1 VKTATAPTLELDDIQ
16 GGVLRG
22 YGYAFATYA
31 LVRNVD
37 RGGLAYLASQTTTAA
52 PWKRGKPEVAVN
64 VGLTAAGLEA
74 LGVPLD
80 SFPYELRAGMASRS
94 ERLGDTGASAPAEWE
109 NGLRGD
115 GHGQLLVWVQGK
127 RSDAVRAKVD
137 ELLEAL
143 QGEEVVWRQDA
154 AALPY
159 GREHFGFADGFAQPS
174 VTGAGLPN
182 RPGEGVPRSLGRWR
196 LLRAGELVLGYE
208 DEDGVL
214 PPAPLEPLHRNS
226 TFMVLR
232 KLHQDVAAWR
242 CWLRDAAGDWA
253 GGAEDWLAAKV
264 VGRWADGT
272 AVAMEPRRP
281 QQRSVTGLWDTNDFR
296 YSDDPVGNACP
307 VGAHIRRT
315 NPRDGLSG
323 GSARTRRHRIVRRGM
338 PYGPPLAGD
347 TDDGAERGL
356 LFACFNASIARQ
368 FETVQHWQADGNVFG
383 LGPGNRDF
391 MTGCG
396 PGSQGFTIPG
406 SPPVHVPGP
415 GRPLVTVRGGEYL
428 YVPSVS
434 GLRAIAE
441 GRVG

>member
-1 VKTATAPTLELDDIQ
+1 MTTAAAPTLELADIQ

-31 LVRNVD
+31 LVRDVD
-37 RGGLAYLASQTTTAA
+37 RAGLHYLADQVTSAE
-52 PWKRGKPEVAVN
+52 PWERGKPEVAVN
-64 VGLTAAGLEA
+64 VGLTAPGLEA

-80 SFPYELRAGMASRS
+80 SFPQELRDGMAARAD
-94 ERLGDTGASAPAEWE
+94 RLGDTGHNAPDRWE
-109 NGLRGD
+109 AGLRGD
-115 GHGQLLVWVQGK
+115 GAGQLLVWVQGK
-127 RSDAVRAKVD
+127 RSDRVREKVA

-143 QGEEVVWRQDA
+143 QGEEVVWQQDA
-154 AALPY
+154 ALLPY
-159 GREHFGFADGFAQPS
+159 GREHFGNADGFAQPS
-174 VTGAGLPN
+174 VTGSGLPN

-208 DEDGVL
+208 DEDHVL
-214 PPAPLEPLHRNS
+214 PPAPLEPLHRNA

-242 CWLRDAAGDWA
+242 CWLRDAAADWA
-253 GGAEDWLAAKV
+253 GGDEAWLAAKV

-272 AVAMEPRRP
+272 AVSIEPRRP
-281 QQRSVTGLWDTNDFR
+281 QRRSVTSLWDGNDFR
-296 YSDDPVGNACP
+296 YSDDPVGYACP

-338 PYGPPLAGD
+338 PYGPVLAGD

-368 FETVQHWQADGNVFG
+368 FETVQRWQVDGNVFG
-383 LGPGNRDF
+383 LGPANRDF
-391 MTGCG
+391 LTGCDSG
-396 PGSQGFTIPG
+396 QQGFTIPG
-406 SPPVHVPGP
+406 NPPVHVPGP

-428 YVPSVS
+428 YVPSIS
-434 GLRAIAE
+434 GLRAIAD
-441 GRVG
+441 GAVG